1 MQKAK
6 PDFFV
11 DRVLLQHCAFMLQS
25 KYEWDR
31 LNFGNFPPD
40 LTKEQRAER
49 EIHRYELP
57 PTYAIWICDFSISEQ
72 KLFRGDWAIRN
83 KDGLALSD
91 KMMYILYDLT
101 KFNKTF
107 EEIVTA
113 EERWLYLLK
122 HAGKA
127 EKLPNFNDS
136 VIAKAIHRIL
146 VNRASEKLIKDQAN
160 DMVWTE
166 EELDHLALLE
176 VRAEQKG
183 LEKGLEKGLKR
194 DLNRDLNRVLNRA
207 MNRDLNR
214 VLNRAMNRDL
224 KKDVLKVRLKD

>member
-6 PDFFV
+6 PDYFV
-11 DRVLLQHCAFMLQS
+11 DRVLLQHSAFMLQS
-25 KYEWDR
+25 KYEWDQ
-31 LNFGNFPPD
+31 LNFGNLPTN
-40 LTKEQRAER
+40 LTKEQRATR
-49 EIHRYELP
+49 EIHRYEVP
-57 PTYAIWICDFSISEQ
+57 PTYAIWICDFPISEQ

-83 KDGLALSD
+83 KDCLTLSN

-127 EKLPNFNDS
+127 EKLPDFNDS

-146 VNRASEKLIKDQAN
+146 VYSAPEKLIIDQAN
-160 DMVWTE
+160 DMV
-166 EELDHLALLE
+166 
-176 VRAEQKG
+176 
-183 LEKGLEKGLKR
+183 
-194 DLNRDLNRVLNRA
+194 
-207 MNRDLNR
+207 
-214 VLNRAMNRDL
+214 
-224 KKDVLKVRLKD
+224 

>member
-1 MQKAK
+1 M
-6 PDFFV
+6 
-11 DRVLLQHCAFMLQS
+11 
-25 KYEWDR
+25 
-31 LNFGNFPPD
+31 
-40 LTKEQRAER
+40 
-49 EIHRYELP
+49 
-57 PTYAIWICDFSISEQ
+57 SE
-72 KLFRGDWAIRN
+72 
-83 KDGLALSD
+83 
-91 KMMYILYDLT
+91 KMMYIIFDLT

-113 EERWLYLLK
+113 EDRWLYLLK

-194 DLNRDLNRVLNRA
+194 DLNR
-207 MNRDLNR
+207 

-224 KKDVLKVRLKD
+224 KKDVLKVRLKALKKAVLKWLSICYPTTNLSRKLSSIHICPKARFLS

>member
-1 MQKAK
+1 
-6 PDFFV
+6 
-11 DRVLLQHCAFMLQS
+11 
-25 KYEWDR
+25 
-31 LNFGNFPPD
+31 
-40 LTKEQRAER
+40 
-49 EIHRYELP
+49 
-57 PTYAIWICDFSISEQ
+57 
-72 KLFRGDWAIRN
+72 
-83 KDGLALSD
+83 
-91 KMMYILYDLT
+91 MMYIIFDLT

-113 EERWLYLLK
+113 EDRWLYLLK

-194 DLNRDLNRVLNRA
+194 DLNR
-207 MNRDLNR
+207 

-224 KKDVLKVRLKD
+224 KKDVLKVRLKALKKAVLKWLSICLPITSLLKKLSSIRICLKARFLSLRLHWRAMLSSNSKHGALIFEP